1 MRTTLPLFVLAV
13 LMASPAAAQVPPD
26 PGKPVVVDRT
36 LSGQPIR
43 PAAGVVRYTITQGV
57 IPVGGGVAPH
67 KHPYPRLVNVLAG
80 RLRVTNLDTGD
91 VRELKPG
98 DWLVDAVEQWHETA
112 VVGTEPVRLLTID
125 QAPPGVAVT
134 IPKTP

>member
-1 MRTTLPLFVLAV
+1 MRTALPLLVLAV
-13 LMASPAAAQVPPD
+13 LMASPSAAQAPAD

-43 PAAGVVRYTITQGV
+43 AAQGDVRYTITQGV

-80 RLRVTNLDTGD
+80 RLKVTNLDTGE
-91 VRELKPG
+91 VRELKAG
-98 DWLVDAVEQWHETA
+98 DWLVDAVEQWHDTA
-112 VVGTEPVRLLTID
+112 VVGNEPVRLLTID
-125 QAPPGVAVT
+125 QAPPGAAVT